1 MTANLG
7 DDGNDGDDLRQRV
20 RDQVS
25 AMREAHG
32 GNLAA
37 DSPDD
42 ADFTYLFDPGHVL
55 VSQAAQEDLEA
66 LLRRDDYEFVGVDDP
81 EPVVEG
87 LLRYALPRRR
97 DGLASAVPDTLD
109 VLQRDLEAALGD
121 RAEGVLD
128 EAFPD
133 EEDRVGARVEDLV
146 TPDHFV
152 HITPVSGSL
161 CPATEPEETGLTQ
174 PWPPVSAGATVGAGV
189 VVSVVDTGWHPAAA
203 HDHATWWLAGV
214 DGDVEDDDPPALRRY
229 AGHGTFIAGVVRC
242 MAPAATVYVDGFLLR
257 GGAILESRMVDQLER
272 ALDRG
277 SHVINLS
284 AGCRTRHNRPPLAFR
299 TFYRNRFK
307 QVRDRTVLVAAAG
320 NDASPEPFWPA
331 SFPWATGV
339 GSIDRDGRI
348 SRFSNFSD
356 AADTPNDNSV
366 DVYALGRNVV
376 NAFPNGTYVCGETP
390 SIGDVREFTTGLA
403 RWSGTSFSAPIVAG
417 LIAAQMAASSQPA
430 PAARNAV
437 VARGDQT
444 RRRGLPAL
452 LPPYRPVPTG

>member
-7 DDGNDGDDLRQRV
+7 DDGVDGDDLRQRV
-20 RDQVS
+20 REQVR

-32 GNLAA
+32 GNLAT
-37 DSPDD
+37 DTPDD
-42 ADFTYLFDPGHVL
+42 ADFTYLFDPDHIL
-55 VSQAAQEDLEA
+55 VSPAVQEDLET
-66 LLRRDDYEFVGVDDP
+66 LLRGEDSEFLGVGDP
-81 EPVVEG
+81 EPVLDG

-97 DGLASAVPDTLD
+97 DGLANSVPDTLD

-133 EEDRVGARVEDLV
+133 EEDRLGARVEDLV
-146 TPDHFV
+146 TPDHFLHV
-152 HITPVSGSL
+152 TPVSGSL

-189 VVSVVDTGWHPAAA
+189 VVSVADTGWHPAAG
-203 HDHATWWLAGV
+203 HDPATWWLAGV
-214 DGDVEDDDPPALRRY
+214 DGDVEDDGPPVLRQY

-242 MAPAATVYVDGFLLR
+242 MAPAATVYVDGFLLQ
-257 GGAILESRMVDQLER
+257 GGAILESKMVVQLEQ

-284 AGCRTRHNRPPLAFR
+284 AGCRTRRDRKLLSFR

-307 QVRDRTVLVAAAG
+307 QVRDHTVLVAAAG
-320 NDASPEPFWPA
+320 NDSSSAPFWPA

-376 NAFPNGTYVCGETP
+376 NAFPKGTYVCQETP
-390 SIGDVREFTTGLA
+390 SVGDVREFTTGLA

-417 LIAAQMAASSQPA
+417 LIAAQMWASGEPA
-430 PAARNAV
+430 PVARDAV
-437 VARGDQT
+437 VARGDLT